1 MNAVK
6 ASTTVLQ
13 MVRRGEMNA
22 SGSRVIL
29 RAAGMAAFCLLG
41 CVIAR
46 GQGTG
51 AGTEQ
56 KPQLVEQVFKNVQLL
71 KGVPVEEFMETM
83 GFFAA
88 STGLNCSDCHTEESG
103 SDWAKYADDTPL
115 KNRAR
120 MMILLVQTIN
130 RTSFSGQRMV
140 TCWTCHRGTTHP
152 RVIPDLAVQYSE
164 MPDTEPDEIVANR
177 DASVDPIFNK
187 YIQAIGGAQ
196 RASAVT
202 SFAGKGTYQGY
213 ETALEKV
220 SVDVYARAPNQ
231 RATFAHMPDG
241 DSIWAYDGRAGWLSA
256 PQTLRPLPLI
266 PLTGDDLAGA
276 KFDAIVSFPMK
287 IKESLVDWRVGFPEK
302 IDTAEEEVQ
311 VIQGRLVAGGLPVK
325 LYFDSTSGLLLR
337 YVRYSNSPV
346 GVVPTQVDF
355 SDYRDVNGVKMPYQW
370 VVTWTDGRSTLIMSE
385 LHANV
390 AIDAA
395 KFGKPIPSWRA
406 DR

>member
-1 MNAVK
+1 MK
-6 ASTTVLQ
+6 ASTAVLKR
-13 MVRRGEMNA
+13 VRRGEMKANLA
-22 SGSRVIL
+22 KRIL
-29 RAAGMAAFCLLG
+29 TAAGIAAFCLLG

-56 KPQLVEQVFKNVQLL
+56 KPQMVEQAFKNVQLL
-71 KGVPVEEFMETM
+71 KGVPVDEFMETM

-88 STGLNCSDCHTEESG
+88 STGLNCTECHTEESG
-103 SDWAKYADDTPL
+103 SNWAKYADDTPL

-120 MMILLVQTIN
+120 MMILMVQMIN
-130 RTSFSGQRMV
+130 RTSFGGKGMV
-140 TCWTCHRGTTHP
+140 TCWTCHRGTQHP

-187 YIQAIGGAQ
+187 YIEAVGGAQ
-196 RASAVT
+196 RASALT
-202 SFAGKGTYQGY
+202 SFSGKGAYQGY

-220 SVDVYARAPNQ
+220 SVDVYAKTPDQ
-231 RATFAHMPDG
+231 RATFAHMADG
-241 DSIWAYDGRAGWLSA
+241 DSIWAYDGQAGWLSA
-256 PQTLRPLPLI
+256 PETLRPFPLI

-276 KFDAIVSFPMK
+276 KIDAIMSFSAK

-302 IDTAEEEVQ
+302 IDTAKEEVQ
-311 VIQGRLVAGGLPVK
+311 VIQGRLEAGGLPVK

-355 SDYRDVNGVKMPYQW
+355 SDYRDVDGVKMPYRW
-370 VVTWTDGRSTLIMSE
+370 VVTWTDGRSTLTLSE
-385 LHANV
+385 LRANV
-390 AIDAA
+390 TIDAA
-395 KFGKPIPSWRA
+395 KFGKPTPKLT